1 MKNSFEKELSIAPM
15 MKWTDT
21 HCRFFHRQFSK
32 NFLLYTEML
41 PANAIV
47 YGNKGKLLRFDTA
60 EHPVAV
66 QIGGSDPEILSK
78 AAKICEEFGYDEINL
93 NVGCPSSKVKKG
105 RFGACLMFEPS
116 LVKDCLQAMIKATK
130 IPISV
135 KCRIGVD
142 EMDEISGLDEFIDTI
157 IETKISKVIIH
168 ARKAYL
174 KGLNPKQNRPVS
186 YTHLRAHET

>member
-1 MKNSFEKELSIAPM
+1 
-15 MKWTDT
+15 
-21 HCRFFHRQFSK
+21 
-32 NFLLYTEML
+32 ML

-47 YGNKGKLLRFDTA
+47 YGNTGKLLRFDKA

-93 NVGCPSSKVKKG
+93 NVGCPSPKVKKG

-142 EMDEISGLDEFIDTI
+142 EMDEISGLD
-157 IETKISKVIIH
+157 
-168 ARKAYL
+168 
-174 KGLNPKQNRPVS
+174 
-186 YTHLRAHET
+186 

>member
-15 MKWTDT
+15 MKWTDSY
-21 HCRFFHRQFSK
+21 CRFFHRQFSK

-78 AAKICEEFGYDEINL
+78 AAKICEEFGYDEIN
-93 NVGCPSSKVKKG
+93 
-105 RFGACLMFEPS
+105 
-116 LVKDCLQAMIKATK
+116 
-130 IPISV
+130 
-135 KCRIGVD
+135 
-142 EMDEISGLDEFIDTI
+142 
-157 IETKISKVIIH
+157 
-168 ARKAYL
+168 
-174 KGLNPKQNRPVS
+174 
-186 YTHLRAHET
+186 

>member
-1 MKNSFEKELSIAPM
+1 
-15 MKWTDT
+15 
-21 HCRFFHRQFSK
+21 
-32 NFLLYTEML
+32 ML

-60 EHPVAV
+60 EHPDAV

-93 NVGCPSSKVKKG
+93 NVGCPSPKVKKG

-130 IPISV
+130 IPRHAI
-135 KCRIGVD
+135 
-142 EMDEISGLDEFIDTI
+142 EDT
-157 IETKISKVIIH
+157 KVIE
-168 ARKAYL
+168 
-174 KGLNPKQNRPVS
+174 LNASCKTFRCNPIGK
-186 YTHLRAHET
+186 